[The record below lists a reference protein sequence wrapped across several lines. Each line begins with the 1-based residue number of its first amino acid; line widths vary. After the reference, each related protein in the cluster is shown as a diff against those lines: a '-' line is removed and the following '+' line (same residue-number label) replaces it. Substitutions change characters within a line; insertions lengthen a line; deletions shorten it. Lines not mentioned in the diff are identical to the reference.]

1 MCTPTRKTQSLDP
14 RDRELLQRHAELRKK
29 CGWGNGF
36 EQTFLVD
43 ESIEEAAANG
53 IAVGLLSPEE
63 ADTERDMLLYFAPKL
78 QTERSVMGYRV

>member
-14 RDRELLQRHAELRKK
+14 RDRELLQRHAELCKK

-43 ESIEEAAANG
+43 ESIG
-53 IAVGLLSPEE
+53 IAAGLLSPEE
-63 ADTERDMLLYFAPKL
+63 ADTERDILLYFAPKL
-78 QTERSVMGYRV
+78 QTERSVVGYRV